1 MISVRSDNNAQTFVN
16 IRIIARLFSWSLVFA
31 ALAATAAN
39 AETKTVKIM
48 MDWIIQGTHAP
59 FFVAQD
65 KGYFKAQG
73 VTVDTIDAGKG
84 ATNVAVIVAGGVY
97 QFGWVDLPSMIRF
110 NAANPASPL
119 VAVYMSFDESPLA
132 VITRKTAG
140 IRKPIDLDGKKIAGG
155 PGTAVHDTISI
166 LLKAANAENV
176 KINWVAVQPQLFG
189 PMLKRGEVDGTG
201 GFTNSNIPA
210 ALELGMT
217 LDDLFVIK
225 YSDFGADMYGLA
237 LGHHEKFRRR
247 KPANRARGGRRAQP
261 GNQGH
266 DRIPAKGPGGS
277 QGARSDDE
285 ARHRESAPRHC
296 ARADQYRA
304 REEERAQL
312 GHAGEIAEDDRRDGD
327 GLSASGPPRSG
338 DRVHRPVPAP
348 ARRAH
353 AAEGH
358 ELDRSPTLRP
368 AKSRPFGR
376 IVRGPASAAEDV
388 AGDARCRG
396 LRAADAAYALDSCA
410 CHASIRC
417 KRSGGCPS

>member
-16 IRIIARLFSWSLVFA
+16 IRMIARLFSWSLVFA

-84 ATNVAVIVAGGVY
+84 ATNVAVSVAGGVY

-119 VAVYMSFDESPLA
+119 VAVYMSFDELPLA

-237 LGHHEKFRRR
+237 LVTTKNFADENPQTVRGVVDALNRGTKDTIASPQKALEVLKALDPMMKLDIEKVRLDIALGLTNTGHVKR
-247 KPANRARGGRRAQP
+247 N
-261 GNQGH
+261 
-266 DRIPAKGPGGS
+266 
-277 QGARSDDE
+277 
-285 ARHRESAPRHC
+285 
-296 ARADQYRA
+296 
-304 REEERAQL
+304 
-312 GHAGEIAEDDRRDGD
+312 
-327 GLSASGPPRSG
+327 GLSSVTPEKLQKTIDAMVTAYQLPVRPDPATVYTDRFLPPL
-338 DRVHRPVPAP
+338 
-348 ARRAH
+348 
-353 AAEGH
+353 AERMPPKGMN
-358 ELDRSPTLRP
+358 
-368 AKSRPFGR
+368 
-376 IVRGPASAAEDV
+376 
-388 AGDARCRG
+388 
-396 LRAADAAYALDSCA
+396 
-410 CHASIRC
+410 
-417 KRSGGCPS
+417 

>member
-1 MISVRSDNNAQTFVN
+1 MIDRSDNAAVTFF
-16 IRIIARLFSWSLVFA
+16 IRLGRLFSLSLVFA
-31 ALAATAAN
+31 AMSVVTAS
-39 AETKTVKIM
+39 AETKNVKIM

-65 KGYFKAQG
+65 KGYFKAEG
-73 VTVDTIDAGKG
+73 VTVDAIDAGRG
-84 ATNVAVIVAGGVY
+84 ATNVAVSVAGGVY

-140 IRKPIDLDGKKIAGG
+140 IRKPSDLDGKKIAGG

-166 LLKAANAENV
+166 LLKAANAESV

-237 LGHHEKFRRR
+237 LVTPKKFADEN
-247 KPANRARGGRRAQP
+247 PQTVRGVVKAL
-261 GNQGH
+261 NQGTK
-266 DRIPAKGPGGS
+266 DTIASPQKALEVLKGVDPMMKP
-277 QGARSDDE
+277 E
-285 ARHRESAPRHC
+285 I
-296 ARADQYRA
+296 
-304 REEERAQL
+304 ERVRLDIAL
-312 GHAGEIAEDDRRDGD
+312 GLTNTPYVMAN
-327 GLSASGPPRSG
+327 GLSSVTAEKLQKTIDAMVSAYQLPVRPDPAAVYTDRFLPPR
-338 DRVHRPVPAP
+338 
-348 ARRAH
+348 
-353 AAEGH
+353 AE
-358 ELDRSPTLRP
+358 RMPP
-368 AKSRPFGR
+368 KSMN
-376 IVRGPASAAEDV
+376 
-388 AGDARCRG
+388 
-396 LRAADAAYALDSCA
+396 
-410 CHASIRC
+410 
-417 KRSGGCPS
+417 